1 MEGIP
6 DFRDWYFMPEFNRCT
21 GNYVFMIFDTYHQ
34 LCGLRR
40 LVGQK
45 GIPSRGI
52 KRSAFVK
59 IAEENETNGCGL
71 SPAMV
76 NDLIDKQSVAF
87 ALGTFNLKVA
97 DALDTIGATEEA
109 DFCPMVFFWY
119 SVEDDPGIPAID
131 RC

>member
-1 MEGIP
+1 MVLHA
-6 DFRDWYFMPEFNRCT
+6 RVQY
-21 GNYVFMIFDTYHQ
+21 YVFMILDTYHQ

-40 LVGQK
+40 LVCQK
-45 GIPSRGI
+45 YIPSRGI

-59 IAEENETNGCGL
+59 IAEENETNRCGL

-109 DFCPMVFFWY
+109 DFCRIVFFL
-119 SVEDDPGIPAID
+119 IQCK
-131 RC
+131 R